1 MYSHGE
7 TQNDGA
13 LLHPDTQRQT
23 RHEKHIFAKKALKAS
38 SRGMYLMH
46 FVFRP
51 LVPQDNHMCLRK
63 AGRVARFLNNW
74 AIF

>member
-51 LVPQDNHMCLRK
+51 LVPQDKHVCLEKKGGLRDP
-63 AGRVARFLNNW
+63 LNNL
-74 AIF
+74 ANF

>member
-1 MYSHGE
+1 MNLHGE

-23 RHEKHIFAKKALKAS
+23 RHEKHIFAKKTLKAS

-46 FVFRP
+46 LVFRA
-51 LVPQDNHMCLRK
+51 LVPQDKHVYLRK
-63 AGRVARFLNNW
+63 QGGLRDPLNNL
-74 AIF
+74 ANF